1 MKTQILILSIILTL
15 FSCDNSQERS
25 ITQHESPKA
34 LEDKKSY
41 EIITKRGSYNDLV
54 ESLYAELVDK
64 TPELKELEDKIDYI
78 YNSKKDSTELFYNY
92 DEKNRNYYNSAS
104 QHIEDI
110 KDSVLRQK
118 MAMLISKSLTKYDSK
133 ISQHSSLLK
142 SIDKRTLTLSDLHTT
157 LKITKTLPLIEK
169 YQNNLPTTKPI
180 WAYSKKLDKT
190 IKFADILT
198 K

>member
-78 YNSKKDSTELFYNY
+78 YNSKKDSTELFDNYN
-92 DEKNRNYYNSAS
+92 EKNRNYYNSAS

-118 MAMLISKSLTKYDSK
+118 MATLISKSLTKYDSK

-180 WAYSKKLDKT
+180 LAYSKKLDKT